1 MNNITYAVSVDV
13 NNPIIPY
20 NVYVA
25 SVLDSNV
32 RYLEITLYQN
42 GNVIALSNTATATA
56 SLVTDNVLVNGSV
69 NCTIQDNIIT
79 VPLEDLQRH
88 GNLDVQVT
96 VTEGTKVLAI
106 PFPIQVRVTPNIA
119 ETAQI
124 DENSLGSYAEVV
136 HEITE
141 ARGTY
146 TTLHDAI
153 AAKLS
158 ATPGAVDTENLAD
171 KSITV
176 EKVADDLAAVI
187 NAKAPLSTA
196 YTFDITTTNVVYNA
210 NNPKTIYLNATV
222 DGEAG
227 IVITAKDNGFQ
238 YFLGRRGT
246 LKIRYSTG
254 GTSYSNWT
262 QVIEYVDN
270 KRNAITDANKMSEKY
285 YPSIKAV
292 VDYLTA
298 NYLGSGDNT
307 VLWDNLAVAVQNLIN
322 GKENT
327 SNKLTSQTGI
337 DSDSTDTE
345 YPTAK
350 AVYEFGADIL
360 DDVAGDLVRKESI
373 SNKKHAIAGNETSE
387 EYYPSTKAVYDYGS
401 QISSA
406 VEDVK
411 AYLGYTSGDIL
422 GLQAD
427 FENKVFTRLGA
438 AVGKNAGS
446 DFDVFPMYGGRR
458 RVVVDSDG
466 VIDDSIVV
474 ETVTPGDY
482 DIDVMVYQPKFYYK
496 VVPLKLEKQSGGTGY
511 HIRKAN
517 YYITST
523 PHAGFKVHPLFI
535 DANGN
540 EVDYVLLSA
549 YEASYLHAETGNYH
563 YFSDGT
569 DTNTNI
575 DWAHDV
581 LKSMPG
587 VKPISGQR
595 KAMTK
600 ANMEALAQRKSS
612 NWHLDTIKSVS
623 ANQLLMI
630 IEMGQFNTQAAM
642 GSGVT
647 ETPNNGAYNCSSLTG
662 STASLGNATGM
673 AAETTYES
681 AGNETVN
688 TTNGKL
694 SVSYRGLE
702 NPWGNIWKHVNGI
715 NLWGNGEMGGGQA
728 YIADNFS
735 FDEEAHS
742 GNYHPAGFT
751 IANAS
756 GWISAFAYGNEDF
769 DWLFMPS
776 ETTGNSSL
784 PVGDRY
790 YGTEDMNGY
799 YIIRHGGYWNSG
811 NAAGGFLLNCLGP
824 SGSKANSI
832 GGRLLYVPTAAV

>member
-1 MNNITYAVSVDV
+1 MNDYIS
-13 NNPIIPY
+13 
-20 NVYVA
+20 
-25 SVLDSNV
+25 
-32 RYLEITLYQN
+32 EITLDLNCERSCRTIMLTQFDKGKKIHLTVKAN
-42 GNVIALSNTATATA
+42 GEPYSVSGCSVVLKGVNSDGSRVAVDCNIEPDGTATA
-56 SLVTDNVLVNGSV
+56 VTD
-69 NCTIQDNIIT
+69 DIT
-79 VPLEDLQRH
+79 FAVKGFAAARFVISDSQRTY
-88 GNLDVQVT
+88 NTQRFLIYVDDALDTDVTSDPAYSILNRLIREVQ
-96 VTEGTKVLAI
+96 L
-106 PFPIQVRVTPNIA
+106 
-119 ETAQI
+119 I
-124 DENSLGSYAEVV
+124 DEHGGIIVDDELSSTSAHPVQNRIVN
-136 HEITE
+136 
-141 ARGTY
+141 
-146 TTLHDAI
+146 
-153 AAKLS
+153 AALN
-158 ATPGAVDTENLAD
+158 T
-171 KSITV
+171 
-176 EKVADDLAAVI
+176 
-187 NAKAPLSTA
+187 KAPLSTA
-196 YTFDITTTNVVYNA
+196 YTFDNTTTAVPFNV
-210 NNPKTIYLNATV
+210 NNPKIIYLNAVV
-222 DGEAG
+222 DGENG
-227 IVITAKDNGFQ
+227 IVITSAHNSGFQ
-238 YFLGRRGT
+238 FFFGRNGT
-246 LKIRYSTG
+246 TKIRLRNGADTYTD
-254 GTSYSNWT
+254 W
-262 QVIEYVDN
+262 QPAAEKAAN
-270 KRNAITDANKMSEKY
+270 KSNAITSSNKTSSTLF
-285 YPSIKAV
+285 PTIKAV
-292 VDYLTA
+292 VDYLA
-298 NYLGSGDNT
+298 EKYEAL
-307 VLWDNLAVAVQNLIN
+307 
-322 GKENT
+322 
-327 SNKLTSQTGI
+327 SNKLTSAYGI
-337 DSDSTDTE
+337 DGDSTDAQ

-350 AVYEFGADIL
+350 AVYEFGGEIVDIVNEDIAETNDAVADL
-360 DDVAGDLVRKESI
+360 K
-373 SNKKHAIAGNETSE
+373 T
-387 EYYPSTKAVYDYGS
+387 
-401 QISSA
+401 
-406 VEDVK
+406 
-411 AYLGYTSGDIL
+411 YLGYTSGDIL

-458 RVVVDSDG
+458 RVVVDSDNE
-466 VIDDSIVV
+466 IDDSIAPASVT
-474 ETVTPGDY
+474 ETDY
-482 DIDVMVYQPKFYYK
+482 DLDVMVYQPKFYYK
-496 VVPLKLEKQSGGTGY
+496 VVPLKLEKQSNGLGY

-535 DANGN
+535 DKNGN
-540 EVDYVLLSA
+540 EVDYVLFSA

-642 GSGVT
+642 GSGVV

-751 IANAS
+751 IANTS

-776 ETTGNSSL
+776 ETSGNSAV
-784 PVGDRY
+784 PVSDRY
-790 YGTEDMNGY
+790 YGTGNMNGY

-811 NAAGGFLLNCLGP
+811 SAAGGFLLNCLGP

>member
-1 MNNITYAVSVDV
+1 MEAYQKINFE
-13 NNPIIPY
+13 
-20 NVYVA
+20 
-25 SVLDSNV
+25 DSPSS
-32 RYLEITLYQN
+32 TTP
-42 GNVIALSNTATATA
+42 LSAA
-56 SLVTDNVLVNGSV
+56 
-69 NCTIQDNIIT
+69 
-79 VPLEDLQRH
+79 
-88 GNLDVQVT
+88 NLNHMDD
-96 VTEGTKVLAI
+96 G
-106 PFPIQVRVTPNIA
+106 
-119 ETAQI
+119 
-124 DENSLGSYAEVV
+124 
-136 HEITE
+136 
-141 ARGTY
+141 
-146 TTLHDAI
+146 I
-153 AAKLS
+153 AAATDGVTALESSKLS
-158 ATPGAVDTENLAD
+158 AAAGSVGTENLSD
-171 KSITV
+171 ESITV
-176 EKVADDLAAVI
+176 EKLAAALQTVINGKEVKDNKKTTLTGNETSNEYYPTTKAVADALSG
-187 NAKAPLSTA
+187 KAPLSTA
-196 YTFDITTTNVVYNA
+196 YTFDNTTTTVTFNE
-210 NNPKTIYLNATV
+210 NNPKIIYLNATV
-222 DGEAG
+222 DDEKG
-227 IVITAKDNGFQ
+227 IVLTSADNTVQ
-238 YFLGRRGT
+238 YFFGVSKSVKVRNKNGA
-246 LKIRYSTG
+246 STYTPWELALEKVG
-254 GTSYSNWT
+254 
-262 QVIEYVDN
+262 N
-270 KRNAITDANKMSEKY
+270 KKNIINSTNLSSTEF

-298 NYLGSGDNT
+298 NYIGNGNNT
-307 VLWDNLAVAVQNLIN
+307 VSWDNLAVAVQNLIN

-327 SNKLTSQTGI
+327 SNKLTSEDGI
-337 DSDSTDTE
+337 DSDSTDAQ

-350 AVYEFGADIL
+350 AVYEFGGEIVDIVNEDIAETNDAVADL
-360 DDVAGDLVRKESI
+360 K
-373 SNKKHAIAGNETSE
+373 T
-387 EYYPSTKAVYDYGS
+387 
-401 QISSA
+401 
-406 VEDVK
+406 
-411 AYLGYTSGDIL
+411 YLGYTSGDIL

-446 DFDVFPMYGGRR
+446 DFNAFPMYGERR

-466 VIDDSIVV
+466 VIDDSIAPASVT
-474 ETVTPGDY
+474 ETDY
-482 DIDVMVYQPKFYYK
+482 DLDVMVYQPKFYYK

-647 ETPNNGAYNCSSLTG
+647 DTPNNGAYNCSSLTG

-751 IANAS
+751 IANTS

-776 ETTGNSSL
+776 ETSGNSAV

-790 YGTEDMNGY
+790 YGTENMNGY

-811 NAAGGFLLNCLGP
+811 NTAGGFLLNCLGP

>member
-1 MNNITYAVSVDV
+1 MNDYIS
-13 NNPIIPY
+13 
-20 NVYVA
+20 
-25 SVLDSNV
+25 
-32 RYLEITLYQN
+32 EITLDLNCERSCRTIMLTQFDKGKKIHLTVKAN
-42 GNVIALSNTATATA
+42 GEPYSVSGCSVVLKGVNSDGSRVAVDCNIEQDGTATA
-56 SLVTDNVLVNGSV
+56 VTD
-69 NCTIQDNIIT
+69 DIT
-79 VPLEDLQRH
+79 FAVKGFAAARFVISDSQRTY
-88 GNLDVQVT
+88 NTQRFLIYVDDALDTDVTSDPVYSILNRLIREVQ
-96 VTEGTKVLAI
+96 L
-106 PFPIQVRVTPNIA
+106 
-119 ETAQI
+119 I
-124 DENSLGSYAEVV
+124 DEHGGIIVDDELSSTSAHPVQNRIVN
-136 HEITE
+136 
-141 ARGTY
+141 
-146 TTLHDAI
+146 
-153 AAKLS
+153 AALN
-158 ATPGAVDTENLAD
+158 T
-171 KSITV
+171 
-176 EKVADDLAAVI
+176 
-187 NAKAPLSTA
+187 KAPLSTA
-196 YTFDITTTNVVYNA
+196 YTFDNTTTAVPFNV
-210 NNPKTIYLNATV
+210 NNPKIIYLNAVV
-222 DGEAG
+222 DGENG
-227 IVITAKDNGFQ
+227 IVITSAHNSGFQ
-238 YFLGRRGT
+238 FFFGRNGT
-246 LKIRYSTG
+246 TKIRLRNGSDTYTD
-254 GTSYSNWT
+254 W
-262 QVIEYVDN
+262 QPAAEKAAN
-270 KRNAITDANKMSEKY
+270 KSNAITSSNKTSSTLF
-285 YPSIKAV
+285 PTIKAV
-292 VDYLTA
+292 VDYLA
-298 NYLGSGDNT
+298 EKYEAL
-307 VLWDNLAVAVQNLIN
+307 
-322 GKENT
+322 
-327 SNKLTSQTGI
+327 SNKLTSAYGI
-337 DSDSTDTE
+337 DGDSTDAQ

-350 AVYEFGADIL
+350 AVYEFGGEIVDIVNEDIAETNDAVADL
-360 DDVAGDLVRKESI
+360 K
-373 SNKKHAIAGNETSE
+373 T
-387 EYYPSTKAVYDYGS
+387 
-401 QISSA
+401 
-406 VEDVK
+406 
-411 AYLGYTSGDIL
+411 YLGYTSGDIL

-458 RVVVDSDG
+458 RVVVNSDNE
-466 VIDDSIVV
+466 IDESIAPASVT
-474 ETVTPGDY
+474 ETDY
-482 DIDVMVYQPKFYYK
+482 DLDVMVYQPKFYYK

-642 GSGVT
+642 GSGVVD
-647 ETPNNGAYNCSSLTG
+647 TPNNGAYNCSSLTG

-751 IANAS
+751 IANTS
-756 GWISAFAYGNEDF
+756 GWVSAFAYGNEDF

-776 ETTGNSSL
+776 ETSGNSAV

-790 YGTEDMNGY
+790 YGTENMNGY

-811 NAAGGFLLNCLGP
+811 NTAGGFLLNCLGP

>member
-1 MNNITYAVSVDV
+1 MTIEKKRMQQRYGTY
-13 NNPIIPY
+13 
-20 NVYVA
+20 
-25 SVLDSNV
+25 
-32 RYLEITLYQN
+32 QQF
-42 GNVIALSNTATATA
+42 
-56 SLVTDNVLVNGSV
+56 
-69 NCTIQDNIIT
+69 QDNINNLLPNEFASVVSGDPNTDSGKGLYFQCGSNTTRRILT
-79 VPLEDLQRH
+79 EEDKSLP
-88 GNLDVQVT
+88 VVT
-96 VTEGTKVLAI
+96 VVDINSDNNHI
-106 PFPIQVRVTPNIA
+106 P
-119 ETAQI
+119 TAK
-124 DENSLGSYAEVV
+124 A
-136 HEITE
+136 
-141 ARGTY
+141 
-146 TTLHDAI
+146 
-153 AAKLS
+153 
-158 ATPGAVDTENLAD
+158 
-171 KSITV
+171 
-176 EKVADDLAAVI
+176 VADALST
-187 NAKAPLSTA
+187 KALVSTA
-196 YTFDITTTNVVYNA
+196 YTFDTTTTNVVYNA

-292 VDYLTA
+292 ADYLTA

-307 VLWDNLAVAVQNLIN
+307 VSWTNLAAAVQTVIN
-322 GKENT
+322 GKEST
-327 SNKLTSQTGI
+327 FNKLTSVYGI
-337 DSDSTDTE
+337 DEDSTDTE

-350 AVYEFGADIL
+350 AVFNFGADIL

-373 SNKKHAIAGNETSE
+373 SNKKHAIVGNETSE
-387 EYYPSTKAVYDYGS
+387 EYYPSIKAVYDYGS

-406 VEDVK
+406 IEDVK

-438 AVGKNAGS
+438 AVGKTAGS

-466 VIDDSIVV
+466 EIDDSITPASIT
-474 ETVTPGDY
+474 ETDY
-482 DIDVMVYQPKFYYK
+482 DYDVMVYQPKFYYK

-549 YEASYLHAETGNYH
+549 YEASYLHAETRNYH

-587 VKPISGQR
+587 VKPISGQY

-600 ANMEALAQRKSS
+600 DNMEALAQRKSS

-642 GSGVT
+642 GSGVV

-751 IANAS
+751 IANTS

-776 ETTGNSSL
+776 ETSGNSAV

>member
-1 MNNITYAVSVDV
+1 MNDITYAVSVDV
-13 NNPIIPY
+13 NNPTIPY

-56 SLVTDNVLVNGSV
+56 SLVTDNVLVDGSV
-69 NCTIQDNIIT
+69 NCTISDNIIT

-119 ETAQI
+119 ENAQI

-136 HEITE
+136 HEIAE

-153 AAKLS
+153 AAKLDNADGS
-158 ATPGAVDTENLAD
+158 VKTANLDGKAVTEEKLAGGAITWAKLAAALQ
-171 KSITV
+171 TV
-176 EKVADDLAAVI
+176 VNGKEVKDNKKTTLTGNESSNDYYPTTKAVADALST
-187 NAKAPLSTA
+187 KAPASTA
-196 YTFDITTTNVVYNA
+196 YTFDNTTTAVPFNV
-210 NNPKTIYLNATV
+210 NNPKIIYLNAVV
-222 DGEAG
+222 DGENG
-227 IVITAKDNGFQ
+227 IVITSAHNSGFQ
-238 YFLGRRGT
+238 FFFGRNGT
-246 LKIRYSTG
+246 TKIRMRNGADTYTD
-254 GTSYSNWT
+254 W
-262 QVIEYVDN
+262 QPAAEKAAN
-270 KRNAITDANKMSEKY
+270 KSNAITSSNKTSSALF
-285 YPSIKAV
+285 PTIKAV
-292 VDYLTA
+292 VDYLA
-298 NYLGSGDNT
+298 EKYEAL
-307 VLWDNLAVAVQNLIN
+307 
-322 GKENT
+322 
-327 SNKLTSQTGI
+327 SNKLTSEYGI
-337 DSDSTDTE
+337 DGDSTDTE

-350 AVYEFGADIL
+350 AVFNFGGHIVDVVGEDIAETNANL
-360 DDVAGDLVRKESI
+360 SDL
-373 SNKKHAIAGNETSE
+373 
-387 EYYPSTKAVYDYGS
+387 
-401 QISSA
+401 
-406 VEDVK
+406 K
-411 AYLGYTSGDIL
+411 AYIGYTSDDIL

-427 FENKVFTRLGA
+427 FENKVFTRLSA

-466 VIDDSIVV
+466 EIDDSIAPASVT
-474 ETVTPGDY
+474 ETDY
-482 DIDVMVYQPKFYYK
+482 DYDVMVYQPKFYYK

-642 GSGVT
+642 GSGVND
-647 ETPNNGAYNCSSLTG
+647 TPNNGAYNCSSLTG

-751 IANAS
+751 IANTG

-776 ETTGNSSL
+776 ETSGNSAV

-790 YGTEDMNGY
+790 YGTEKMNGY

-811 NAAGGFLLNCLGP
+811 SAAGGFLLNCLGP

>member
-1 MNNITYAVSVDV
+1 MNDYIS
-13 NNPIIPY
+13 
-20 NVYVA
+20 
-25 SVLDSNV
+25 
-32 RYLEITLYQN
+32 EITLDLNCERSCRTIMLTQFDKGKKIHLTVKAN
-42 GNVIALSNTATATA
+42 GEPYSVSGCSVVLKGVNSDGSRVAVDCNIEQDGTATA
-56 SLVTDNVLVNGSV
+56 VTD
-69 NCTIQDNIIT
+69 DIT
-79 VPLEDLQRH
+79 FAVKGFAAARFVISDSQRTY
-88 GNLDVQVT
+88 NTQRFLIYVDDALDTDVTSDPAYSILNRLIREVQ
-96 VTEGTKVLAI
+96 L
-106 PFPIQVRVTPNIA
+106 
-119 ETAQI
+119 I
-124 DENSLGSYAEVV
+124 DEHGGIIVDDELSSTSAHPVQNRIVN
-136 HEITE
+136 
-141 ARGTY
+141 
-146 TTLHDAI
+146 
-153 AAKLS
+153 AALN
-158 ATPGAVDTENLAD
+158 T
-171 KSITV
+171 
-176 EKVADDLAAVI
+176 
-187 NAKAPLSTA
+187 KAPLSTA
-196 YTFDITTTNVVYNA
+196 YTFDNTTTAVPFNV
-210 NNPKTIYLNATV
+210 NNPKIIYLNAVV
-222 DGEAG
+222 DGENG
-227 IVITAKDNGFQ
+227 IVITSAHNSGFQ
-238 YFLGRRGT
+238 FFFGRNGT
-246 LKIRYSTG
+246 TKIRLRNGADTYTD
-254 GTSYSNWT
+254 W
-262 QVIEYVDN
+262 QPAAEKAAN
-270 KRNAITDANKMSEKY
+270 KSNAITSSNKTSSTLF
-285 YPSIKAV
+285 PTIKAV
-292 VDYLTA
+292 VDYLA
-298 NYLGSGDNT
+298 EKYEAL
-307 VLWDNLAVAVQNLIN
+307 
-322 GKENT
+322 
-327 SNKLTSQTGI
+327 SNKLTSAYGI
-337 DSDSTDTE
+337 DGDSTDAQ

-350 AVYEFGADIL
+350 AVYEFGGEIVDIVNEDIAETNDAVADL
-360 DDVAGDLVRKESI
+360 K
-373 SNKKHAIAGNETSE
+373 T
-387 EYYPSTKAVYDYGS
+387 
-401 QISSA
+401 
-406 VEDVK
+406 
-411 AYLGYTSGDIL
+411 YLGYTSGDIL

-466 VIDDSIVV
+466 VIDDSIAPASVT
-474 ETVTPGDY
+474 ETDY
-482 DIDVMVYQPKFYYK
+482 DLDVMVYQPKFYYK

-647 ETPNNGAYNCSSLTG
+647 DTPNNGAYNCSSLTG
-662 STASLGNATGM
+662 STTSLGNATGM